1 MSDLTFL
8 SAEALATGYRA
19 RQFSVSE
26 VVEAILD
33 RIERDNPLVNAYC
46 TVRPEH
52 ARAEAAAADR
62 AFALAEVLGPLHGVP
77 VSIKDLI
84 PTRGVR
90 TTSGSRVY
98 ADYVPEDDA
107 PVVAR
112 LKAAGAIVL
121 GKTNT
126 SEFGW
131 KSPTDNL
138 LFGPTRNPWDL
149 ARTSAG
155 SSGGAAAAVAC
166 GLGPLGIG
174 SDAGGSIRQPAS
186 FCGVFGLKPSFG
198 LVPNVPAGVLN
209 TFGSTG
215 PLSRTVRDA
224 AMALNCIAGPDERDW
239 FAQPRPDLDYVAA
252 CSGDIR
258 GLRVAW
264 SPDLGYAA
272 VEPEV
277 RRIAEVAARTF
288 ANDLGCEVEEAAP
301 GWSEPS
307 ELFHVLFYAVLGA
320 VVEDLLPEWRDQLD
334 PGLLWIADLG
344 RKYAAFDVSRA
355 LQQRIVLQDTARR
368 FFEKY
373 DLLLTP
379 TMTLAPFA
387 LGISYPREV
396 AGVRVRGMQWT
407 AFTFPFNLTGQPA
420 ASVPCG
426 WTARGLPVGLQV
438 VGRGRDDASV
448 LRACAAFE
456 RAAPW
461 ADRRPVLDAA
471 ELPPRVGATTER
483 GLSPF

>member
-1 MSDLTFL
+1 VSDLTFL
-8 SAEALATGYRA
+8 SAEALAAGYRA

-26 VVEAILD
+26 VIDAILD

-46 TVRPEH
+46 TLIPDR

-62 AFALAEVLGPLHGVP
+62 ALAQAEMLGPLHGVP
-77 VSIKDLI
+77 ISIKDVI
-84 PTRGVR
+84 ATAGVR
-90 TTSGSRVY
+90 TTRGSRVY
-98 ADYVPEDDA
+98 ADHVPEEDA
-107 PVVAR
+107 PVVSR

-126 SEFGW
+126 PEFGW

-149 ARTSAG
+149 NRTSAG

-166 GLGPLGIG
+166 GLGPIGIG
-174 SDAGGSIRQPAS
+174 SDGGGSIRQPAS

-198 LVPNVPAGVLN
+198 LVPSVPAGAAN
-209 TFGSTG
+209 TFGSIG
-215 PLSRTVRDA
+215 PLTRTVRDA
-224 AMALNCIAGPDERDW
+224 ALALNCIAGPDERDW
-239 FAQPRPDLDYVAA
+239 FAQPRPDVDYLAA

-277 RRIAEVAARTF
+277 RRIADAAARTF
-288 ANDLGCEVEEAAP
+288 TDLGCDVEEAAP
-301 GWSEPS
+301 GWREPS
-307 ELFHVLFYAVLGA
+307 ELFHVLFYGMFGA
-320 VVEDLLPEWRDQLD
+320 VVEDLLPDWRDQLD
-334 PGLLWIADLG
+334 PGLVWIADLG
-344 RKYAAFDVSRA
+344 RQYSAYDVSRA
-355 LQQRIVLQDTARR
+355 HRKRLELQDTARR

-379 TMTLAPFA
+379 TMTLPPFG

-396 AGVRVRGMQWT
+396 AGVPVRGMQWT

-426 WTARGLPVGLQV
+426 WTAEGLPVGLQV
-438 VGRGRDDASV
+438 VGRRHDDASV

-456 RAAPW
+456 RSAPW
-461 ADRRPVLDAA
+461 TDRRPVLDAA
-471 ELPPRVGATTER
+471 QAPPLVGATTER
-483 GLSPF
+483 GPSPF